1 MAKSLAILDER
12 ATGIDVGSERMHVSI
27 AGAEPRVFGTMTR
40 DIDALVQWLCEQGIR
55 SVALEATGVYWMS
68 LYAALTL
75 AGIQVLVVNG
85 RHVRNVPGR
94 KTDMADCQWIA
105 TLHAHGLL
113 SSGFVPPAD
122 IRRLQDYMRV
132 REDHIRMAASH
143 VQHMQKALERMNI
156 KFHDVISD
164 VTGASGM
171 RVMRAIID
179 GERDARKLLAL
190 CDQQVRNK
198 KGERVVESLR
208 GTWQREHVFALRQAV
223 KAWDFYQQQI
233 GECDSAIE
241 QVLHDISGGP
251 PGPDSH
257 VSPGKPG
264 GTNTP
269 RIAGLHKLLV
279 KICGGI
285 DPTCAP
291 GMADHSLLRLISE
304 TGVDLTK
311 WPQAAN
317 FTSWS
322 GLAPGTAQS
331 GKRKK
336 SQARPLNRVGHIFCD
351 MARSVTKT
359 KDSAFG
365 GFYRRLKARRGG
377 LVALKALAR
386 KLATMFWNTMVHG
399 LEYVEEGLKRYQQRA
414 ALSQQRALASL
425 ARKHGMVLV
434 PAAAA
439 ATAAT

>member
-1 MAKSLAILDER
+1 MAKSLPLLDEK
-12 ATGIDVGSERMHVSI
+12 ACGIDVGSERMHVSI
-27 AGAEPRVFGTMTR
+27 GGGEPRVFGAMTR
-40 DIDALVQWLCEQGIR
+40 DIGALVQWLCEQGVR

-85 RHVRNVPGR
+85 RHVRNLPGR

-105 TLHAHGLL
+105 TLHSHGLL

-122 IRRLQDYMRV
+122 IRRLQDYMRL

-143 VQHMQKALERMNI
+143 VQHMHKALERMNI
-156 KFHDVISD
+156 KFHDVLSD

-171 RVMRAIID
+171 RVMRAIVQ
-179 GERDARKLLAL
+179 GERDPHKLLAL
-190 CDQQVRNK
+190 CDSQVRAR

-208 GTWQREHVFALRQAV
+208 GTWQREHVFALRQALS
-223 KAWDFYQQQI
+223 AWDFYRQQI
-233 GECDSAIE
+233 AECDSAIE
-241 QVLHDISGGP
+241 QVLHELGGGP
-251 PGPDSH
+251 PEPQGPGSN
-257 VSPGKPG
+257 GKPG

-269 RIAGLHKLLV
+269 RIAGLHRLLL
-279 KICGGI
+279 KIYGGI

-304 TGVDLTK
+304 TGVDLKK
-311 WPQAAN
+311 WPHAAN
-317 FTSWS
+317 FTSWA

-336 SQARPLNRVGHIFCD
+336 SQARALNRVGHIFCD
-351 MARSVTKT
+351 MARSVTLT
-359 KDSAFG
+359 KDSALG

-399 LEYVEEGLKRYQQRA
+399 AEYVEEGLKRYQERA
-414 ALSQQRALASL
+414 AMSQQRALASL
-425 ARKHGMVLV
+425 ARKHGMSLV
-434 PAAAA
+434 PITTAA
-439 ATAAT
+439 AT